1 MNLRGL
7 YKFSLV
13 DYPGKISCIVF
24 TGGCNFQCAFCHN
37 PCLVFDPN
45 SQPPVTETEF
55 FNYLAK
61 RNGLLEG
68 VVITGGEPLIH
79 DDVPEFIRKI
89 HKAGYKVKLDTNGSF
104 PDKLESILADP
115 GVEALGLD
123 YKTVSVNYNSVTGNP
138 DPDLFQRVQRTIRL
152 GVEARQ
158 KQDVQIDVRT
168 TVHKRLHSES
178 VLFAMRDELVELGVS
193 QWTLQQFNPV
203 EVIDSS
209 LSEEPTYSDGELLV
223 LARKLSIP
231 ELPEPSARN
240 SAEAAAEA
248 CSAVAK
254 SDNLESTSSKTV
266 LRVRVRGLKG
276 TIL

>member
-37 PCLVFDPN
+37 PCLVYDPE
-45 SQPPVTETEF
+45 SQPRVTEREF
-55 FNYLAK
+55 FNYLTK

-89 HKAGYKVKLDTNGSF
+89 HDAGYKVKLDTNGSF
-104 PDKLESILADP
+104 PDKLEAILTDP

-123 YKTVSVNYNSVTGNP
+123 YKTNAENYNQITGNP
-138 DPDLFQRVQRTIRL
+138 DWDLSDRVKRTIRL
-152 GVEARQ
+152 GVAASKE
-158 KQDVQIDVRT
+158 KGVQIDVRT
-168 TVHKRLHSES
+168 TVHKRLHPET
-178 VLFAMRDELVELGVS
+178 VLSAMRDELVELGVS
-193 QWTLQQFNPV
+193 QWTLQQYNPV
-203 EVIDSS
+203 EVIDST
-209 LSEEPTYSDGELLV
+209 LSEEPTYTDGELLV

-231 ELPEPSARN
+231 ELPEPKVRN
-240 SAEAAAEA
+240 SAEAEIETASPIDGATISQIPE
-248 CSAVAK
+248 
-254 SDNLESTSSKTV
+254 TV